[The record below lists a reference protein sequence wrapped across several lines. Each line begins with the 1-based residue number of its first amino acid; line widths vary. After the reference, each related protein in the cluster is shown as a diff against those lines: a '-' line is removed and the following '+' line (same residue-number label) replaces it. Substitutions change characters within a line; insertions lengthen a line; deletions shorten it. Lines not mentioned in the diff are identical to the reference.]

1 MNIVVFGCDNT
12 GKSTLCS
19 QLANLLNEDSEYTA
33 EAIHSLGPN
42 KTLDEML
49 DFMNRNLAPRGS
61 THTRIFDRF
70 PIIEESIY
78 GPLLRGENKFA
89 GIITKEILD
98 KVDLFVYCYPGLF
111 TVLNWGDRE
120 QMDGVKDNALDIIA
134 GYNRLAV
141 KLRLAGYNVKEYNFK
156 CDDFRRLLDE

>member
-1 MNIVVFGCDNT
+1 MNIVIFGCDNT
-12 GKSTLCS
+12 GKSTLAS
-19 QLANLLNEDSEYTA
+19 QLVNYLNDGVDFTA
-33 EAIHSLGPN
+33 ESIHSLGPG
-42 KTLDEML
+42 KTVDEML
-49 DFMNRNLAPRGS
+49 DFMDRNLAPKGS

-89 GIITKEILD
+89 GIITKKILD
-98 KVDLFVYCYPGLF
+98 QVDLFVYCYPGLF
-111 TVLNWGDRE
+111 TTLNWGDRE
-120 QMDGVKDNALDIIA
+120 QMDGVKDKALDIIA

-141 KLRLAGYNVKEYNFK
+141 KLKLAGYNVREYNFR